1 MKLLQKFIQSSNDEE
16 IWKAYIY
23 ATLLLVIPMI
33 STILNAK
40 YTERMAIIGMKLQTV
55 LTSIIYKKSMK
66 LSTSARKNCSN
77 GEIVNLISS
86 DVAKITALT
95 TYVNNLWSNPIL
107 ISSSVYFIYTEIEWA
122 IFIGLAIMILAILF
136 TGVIANMMKKFQ
148 QEQLKKKDQR
158 IMMINEI
165 LGGINVLKL
174 YGWEPSFVEQVCTIV
189 GTIFSVIV
197 FINFMQLGKKK
208 FALKSFLHL

>member
-1 MKLLQKFIQSSNDEE
+1 MASPQIMKLLQKFIQSSNDEE

-33 STILNAK
+33 TTILNAK
-40 YTERMAIIGMKLQTV
+40 YTERMTIIGMKLQTV

-66 LSTSARKNCSN
+66 LSSSARKNCSN

-86 DVAKITALT
+86 DVAKITALM
-95 TYVNNLWSNPIL
+95 TYVNNLWSCPIL
-107 ISSSVYFIYTEIEWA
+107 ISLSVYFIYTEIEWA
-122 IFIGLAIMILAILF
+122 IFVGFAIMILAIPF
-136 TGVIANMMKKFQ
+136 TGIIANLMKKFQ

-165 LGGINVLKL
+165 LGGIKVLKL

-189 GTIFSVIV
+189 GIFDAQKILYDH
-197 FINFMQLGKKK
+197 N
-208 FALKSFLHL
+208 

>member
-16 IWKAYIY
+16 IWKAYTY

-66 LSTSARKNCSN
+66 LSSSARKNCSN

-122 IFIGLAIMILAILF
+122 IFIGLAIMILAIPF
-136 TGVIANMMKKFQ
+136 TGIIANMMKKFQ

-174 YGWEPSFVEQVCTIV
+174 YGWEPSFVEQVCTINY
-189 GTIFSVIV
+189 I
-197 FINFMQLGKKK
+197 L
-208 FALKSFLHL
+208 LRRFL

>member
-174 YGWEPSFVEQVCTIV
+174 YGWEPSFVEQVCTINQYSIMQ
-189 GTIFSVIV
+189 IFMKVR
-197 FINFMQLGKKK
+197 
-208 FALKSFLHL
+208 